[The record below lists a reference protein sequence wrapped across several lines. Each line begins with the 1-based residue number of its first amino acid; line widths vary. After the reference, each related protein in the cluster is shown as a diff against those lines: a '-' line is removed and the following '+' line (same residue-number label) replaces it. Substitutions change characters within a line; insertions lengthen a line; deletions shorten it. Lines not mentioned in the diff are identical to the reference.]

1 MKFLTDYHDN
11 IVNFDGL
18 EFEVNPAFDII
29 LEIRQLFEEE
39 ELNERDKITQA
50 LKMLVVNGNVDKL
63 NIKEQG
69 NLLNTIYKDCVKI
82 QSKPHIKKTLPT
94 VDFDYD
100 GEYIYSSFMLDY
112 GIDLIEH
119 QGILPWKKFIALFQ
133 GLSSKTK
140 IREVMRIRNMEIP
153 VYNGKNG
160 KEIREIQELK
170 SFYALPVRGGGGKN
184 GLDALFFALEKMA
197 SN

>member
-82 QSKPHIKKTLPT
+82 QSKNK
-94 VDFDYD
+94 
-100 GEYIYSSFMLDY
+100 
-112 GIDLIEH
+112 
-119 QGILPWKKFIALFQ
+119 
-133 GLSSKTK
+133 
-140 IREVMRIRNMEIP
+140 
-153 VYNGKNG
+153 
-160 KEIREIQELK
+160 
-170 SFYALPVRGGGGKN
+170 
-184 GLDALFFALEKMA
+184 
-197 SN
+197 